1 MISVSDL
8 SEIFYQFR
16 EIVFRQMILLG
27 LLWSTECNFANYITS
42 PFFCSLVEIILML
55 HLKGVNLMPNEQL
68 QILSFC
74 IILQKR
80 MMIYI
85 SSDFTVGN

>member
-1 MISVSDL
+1 
-8 SEIFYQFR
+8 
-16 EIVFRQMILLG
+16 MILLG
-27 LLWSTECNFANYITS
+27 LLWSSECNSANYITS
-42 PFFCSLVEIILML
+42 LSLFCSLVEIILML

-80 MMIYI
+80 MMICV
-85 SSDFTVGN
+85 SSDFTVEIGN